1 MSYFDDVH
9 TLRECRKYENKF
21 ALAPTNGWSIYKQYA
36 TPDTLRKSMTTM
48 WSFGVS
54 KEIRFEEGVRKDNKK
69 VKIYTW
75 DPTPIAL
82 ETVKKSP
89 AKVIHT
95 NKAFDPSEQA
105 MTFYTVDHKRRC
117 WSLEN
122 HAPEKLVDTLTV
134 QTESI
139 DSIVKRLGNQVD
151 MVKAD
156 IEGRWY
162 ELWQGMV
169 VNSVNPKFITIEFEM
184 YFDEI
189 TKEIRRLD
197 EIVSFYQNN
206 NYKVYTNRILPG
218 PHIELCFYHE

>member
-1 MSYFDDVH
+1 MSYFNDPN
-9 TLRECRKYENKF
+9 TLAECRKYEKKF
-21 ALAPTNGWSIYKQYA
+21 PLAPTSNWTVYRQYA
-36 TPDTLRKSMTTM
+36 TPDKLRKSMSTM

-54 KEIRFEEGVRKDNKK
+54 KEIRFEEGIRKDNPN

-75 DPTPIAL
+75 DPTPIAS

-95 NKAFDPSEQA
+95 NKAFDPSEQD
-105 MTFYTVDHKRRC
+105 MTFYTIDHKKRC

-122 HAPEKLVDTLTV
+122 HDPSKLVDTLTV
-134 QTESI
+134 QTESM
-139 DSIVKRLGNQVD
+139 DSIVKRLGNEVD

-156 IEGRWY
+156 IEGRWH

-169 VNSVNPKFITIEFEM
+169 SNDVNPKFLTVEFEM

-189 TKEIRRLD
+189 QNEIERLNELVD
-197 EIVSFYQNN
+197 YYQSK
-206 NYKVYTNRILPG
+206 NYKVYLNRPLPG
-218 PHIELCFYHE
+218 PHIELCFYNE